1 MTQQYYSLITNNG
14 LLKEAAAN
22 APGGSAIDLTHIAVG
37 DANGT
42 SYNPTGAQ
50 TALVHE
56 VYRTTLTHVAIDEA
70 NPNQL
75 IVEGVINEE
84 IGSFYIREVGIFDS
98 DGQLFAIGKYPETF
112 KSTSESG
119 SGKRLYIRMI
129 LGFTNA
135 PQVNL
140 VLSEDFNNDPN
151 FNANVLAAID
161 DINSGISSL
170 NSGLSALNSSLT
182 QKLAKAQNLSD
193 VADIAQA
200 RNNLGLEI
208 GVNVQAFATNLAA
221 LAGLTGAS
229 NKMPIFTGSGQ
240 MGLADLFSN
249 KNAIIN
255 GDFNIW
261 QYGTSFVSIASGYS
275 ADRWRFGKAGTSGV
289 IDISRSS
296 DVPTFAQTGRIFN
309 YSLLVDCQTADT
321 SVAAGD
327 VAFIEQRIEGYNFAN
342 LAQKQITL
350 SFWVKSTKIGTSYV
364 FITNNGNDRTCVKE
378 FTINASDT
386 WEFKVITF
394 PASPSDG
401 NWNYING
408 IGARVGFT
416 LICGSTY
423 QATAGVYSNGEYYGS
438 ANQIN
443 HYDST
448 SNNFKICGVQLEAG
462 LIATPFCFRTFDEEL
477 KLCQRYYERSY
488 NLATA
493 LGTVT
498 DNGQFSYPAI
508 STGQPFGTVFFK
520 TRKRGV
526 PSVTSYSP
534 TTGTAGKIY
543 QNGGSDRD
551 SVITGIG
558 ETAFNIYPNTAYS
571 ASTSGIAHWIA
582 NAEL

>member
-22 APGGSAIDLTHIAVG
+22 APGGLAIDLTHIAVG

-42 SYNPTGAQ
+42 NYNPTGAQ

-56 VYRTTLTHVAIDEA
+56 VYRTTLTHVAIDED
-70 NPNQL
+70 NSNQL

-84 IGSFYIREVGIFDS
+84 VGPFYIREVGIFDS
-98 DGQLFAIGKYPETF
+98 EGQLFAIGKYPETY
-112 KSTSESG
+112 KSPSSSG

-135 PQVNL
+135 PEVNL
-140 VLSEDFNNDPN
+140 IQSEDLNNDPN

-161 DINSGISSL
+161 DINSGISAINSGISTL
-170 NSGLSALNSSLT
+170 NSALT
-182 QKLAKAQNLSD
+182 QKLEKTQNLAD
-193 VADIAQA
+193 VEDIEAA
-200 RNNLGLEI
+200 RENLGLEI
-208 GVNVQAFATNLAA
+208 GVNVQAFAENLAA
-221 LAGLTGAS
+221 LAGLTGAA
-229 NKMPIFTGSGQ
+229 KKLPYFTGAGQ
-240 MGLADLFSN
+240 MGVADLFSN

-275 ADRWRFGKAGTSGV
+275 ADRWRFGKAGTTGI
-289 IDISRSS
+289 IDISRST
-296 DVPTFAQTGRIFN
+296 DVPNFAQAGRIFN
-309 YSLLVDCQTADT
+309 YSLLVDCQTADN

-327 VAFIEQRIEGYNFAN
+327 VAFIEQRIEGYNFVN

-350 SFWVKSTKIGTSYV
+350 SFWVKSTKTGTSCV

-386 WEFKVITF
+386 WEFKTVTF

-401 NWNYING
+401 NWNYTNG

-416 LICGSTY
+416 LISGSTY
-423 QATAGVYSNGEYYGS
+423 QATANVYSNGEYYGS
-438 ANQIN
+438 VNQIN
-443 HYDST
+443 HYDSP
-448 SNNFKICGVQLEAG
+448 SNNFRICGVQLERG
-462 LIATPFCFRTFDEEL
+462 IIATDFEQRNFQHEVN
-477 KLCQRYYERSY
+477 LCQRYYEKSY
-488 NLATA
+488 SISTA

-508 STGQPFGTVFFK
+508 NGTQCFGTAFFK

-526 PSVTSYSP
+526 PSITSYSP
-534 TTGTAGKIY
+534 VSGTAGKIY
-543 QNGGSDRD
+543 QVAGSDRD

-558 ETAFNIYPNTAYS
+558 ETSFNIYGTTSYS
-571 ASTSGIAHWIA
+571 ASTSAAVHWAA